1 MKIGKYEILSELG
14 QGGMGKV
21 YRAKDPLMGRDVA
34 IKLMAEAQLSD
45 EELRQRFYRE
55 ARSAGRLKHTNIITI
70 YDLGEENGVPY
81 IVMEYLE
88 GMDLKQLLKERKD
101 LPLYDRLRIAVQVAN
116 GLSYAHHHQI
126 VHRDIK
132 PGNIRVLEGG
142 QVKIMDFGIARES
155 TSEMTKTG
163 SAIGTWHYMSP
174 EQIVGKKVDNRS
186 DIWALGVILYEMLV
200 GRRPFE
206 ADSLTTLVYK
216 IAHDQPPAFEA
227 QGIEVSEPLA
237 RIVHRALAKE
247 PADRYPDAADLA
259 RDLENYVTAMSTSV
273 DQLRTEIERDIR
285 KYLQLAAA
293 LLLKK
298 QFHEAAEAARR
309 ALVLDPENA
318 EAKGMLEKIEKERER
333 AVREKEALALAEKGR
348 KLLAENRYNDALAT
362 MEKAHALAPDSTR
375 VSQIRTEVAAEAER
389 RRREAALGERLGAAR
404 RAIAAKKLSEAA
416 AELRAALDVD
426 SAHSEAKRLL
436 ASVNQAAREEEAR
449 KERETALAKARAAL
463 ERKAYA
469 EARGIVEQ
477 LLTKNPG
484 DAEARALLRES
495 LDAQTMVT
503 EVTAV
508 GTVVAPLAR
517 PEPQADELP
526 TQATPPPRTLTP
538 RPARILERQERER
551 PLAPAEPDLPTA
563 RRPKAPL
570 AVPLVPVVEEAP
582 SKSRRGLVLGAAAAV
597 LLAVVVAVVL
607 SRGKVD
613 RQPGAGA
620 VAGLAAIDIS
630 PWARIE
636 SVKNLDSGELVEPA
650 IRETPCLLSLPAG
663 KYELTL
669 AHPDFSPGFTLGLEV
684 RAGETVEL
692 HGSVPGFQHEK
703 FLPEF

>member
-88 GMDLKQLLKERKD
+88 GSDLKQLLKDRKD

-186 DIWALGVILYEMLV
+186 DIWALGVILYEMLA

-206 ADSLTTLVYK
+206 AESLTTLVYK
-216 IAHDQPPAFEA
+216 IAHDQPPTFEA
-227 QGIEVSEPLA
+227 QGIEVAEPLA

-247 PADRYPDAADLA
+247 AADRYPDAADLA

-285 KYLQLAAA
+285 KYLQLATA

-318 EAKGMLEKIEKERER
+318 ETKGMLEKIEKERER
-333 AVREKEALALAEKGR
+333 AAREKEALSLAETGR
-348 KLLAENRYNDALAT
+348 KLLAENRYQDALAA
-362 MEKAHALAPDSTR
+362 MEKAHALDPDSTR

-389 RRREAALGERLGAAR
+389 RRREAAVGERLGAAR

-416 AELRAALDVD
+416 AEIRAALDVD
-426 SAHSEAKRLL
+426 SGHSEAKGLL
-436 ASVNQAAREEEAR
+436 ASVNQAAREEDAR
-449 KERETALAKARAAL
+449 KEREAALAKARAAL

-469 EARGIVEQ
+469 EGRRIVEQ
-477 LLTKNPG
+477 LLSKNPG

-495 LDAQTMVT
+495 LDGQTMVT

-517 PEPQADELP
+517 PEPQVAELP
-526 TQATPPPRTLTP
+526 TQATPPPRTITP
-538 RPARILERQERER
+538 RPARVVER
-551 PLAPAEPDLPTA
+551 PPAPAEPDLPTA

-570 AVPLVPVVEEAP
+570 AVSGVEASP
-582 SKSRRGLVLGAAAAV
+582 AKSRRGLVLGAAAAV
-597 LLAVVVAVVL
+597 LVSVVVAVFL

-620 VAGLAAIDIS
+620 ATGLAAIDVS

-663 KYELTL
+663 KYQLTF

-684 RAGETVEL
+684 RAGETVVL
-692 HGSVPGFQHEK
+692 QGSVPGFQHEK